1 MRKLIG
7 FVLQQRL
14 LVLALTA
21 LLVVVGVWSA
31 LRLPIDAVPDVTN
44 VQVQVNTNAAALS
57 PIEVERQVTLPV
69 ELAMFGL
76 PDLEEIRSISKFG
89 LSQVTIVFEEGTDI
103 YFARQQVQERLQ
115 QAREEIPEGYGTP
128 EMGPIS
134 TGLGEI
140 YQYTVEYA
148 PTDSVRRRE
157 VRGVAGVE
165 AAPVPGDSLRAADA
179 RDEAIELRTLQD
191 WVVAPQ
197 LRGVPGVAEVN
208 SFGGFEKQYQV
219 LVRPEALVQY
229 DLTLDQV
236 LSAVAENN
244 QNAGGGYVTK
254 GAEQL
259 VIRGVG
265 QVQDLEQIR
274 NIVVTSR
281 SGTPVRVGD
290 IADVVIGSTIRQG
303 AVTKDG
309 RGEVVTGIVM
319 MRMGSNSR
327 TVVNAVKE
335 KVEQAARTLPAGVR
349 IAPFYDRTELV
360 NRTIK
365 TVEKNL
371 IEGAVLVVAVLF
383 LLLGNFR
390 AALIVAAAIPLS
402 MMFALSMM
410 VKAGIAGS
418 LMSLG
423 AIDFGLVVDG
433 SVVMVENSM
442 RRLGHR
448 KEGQNFLH
456 TVLESCAEVARPI
469 LFGIG
474 IIIVVYLPILTL
486 EGVEGKMFKPM
497 ALTVVF
503 ALVGSLILTFILTPV
518 LISFGLRGKVEE
530 KDVWLI
536 RRAKR
541 IYEPALEWTLA
552 HSRRVLA
559 GAAVAVVAALAAVP
573 FLGSEFIPR
582 LDEGSF
588 ALQVMRLPSVSL
600 EESIRQATQVE
611 QVLLSEF
618 PNEIADVI
626 SKTGRAEIAT
636 DPMGV
641 NISDVF
647 VMLHPEKRWT
657 KAESKAELEEHM
669 TAALAKIPGIVVGV
683 SQPIELRVNE
693 LIAGVRSDL
702 AIKIYGDDLEQLTR
716 VGNDVVRAV
725 SRLEG
730 ATGFKAQQLEGL
742 PQLQVTV
749 LPDQIARYGINAA
762 EVMQA
767 VEALGGI
774 EASQILEGQR
784 RFALTVRFPDDV
796 RRSPESIA
804 SILISAPGGE
814 RVPLGTIARVEEVE
828 GAAEISHENGSR
840 LLIVEGN
847 VRGRD
852 IGSFVD
858 DVRGL
863 FESGAVSLP
872 PGYRPEFGG
881 QFENLERASRRLMIV
896 VPASLLLIFVLLFAT
911 FNSVRQAALVFTG
924 IPLAT
929 VGGVVALLLRG
940 MPFSISAGVGFIA
953 LFGIAV
959 LNGVVMVSYINELRA
974 AGHPLDQAVREGG
987 LTRLRP
993 VLMTALVA
1001 SLGFIPMAISS
1012 GAGAEVQRPLA
1023 TVVIGGLVTATLL
1036 TLLVLPLLYLLFE
1049 RRQAARIEQG
1059 GRSMGSEQQPI
1070 EGGVPV

>member
-1 MRKLIG
+1 MKHLIG
-7 FVLQQRL
+7 FVLKQRL
-14 LVLALTA
+14 LILALTA
-21 LLVVVGVWSA
+21 LLVGVGVWSA
-31 LRLPIDAVPDVTN
+31 MRLPIDAVPDVTN
-44 VQVQVNTNAAALS
+44 VQVQINTNAAALS
-57 PIEVERQVTLPV
+57 PLEVERQITLPV

-76 PDLEEIRSISKFG
+76 PELEEIRSISKFG
-89 LSQVTIVFEEGTDI
+89 LSQVTIVFNEGTDI

-115 QAREEIPEGYGTP
+115 QAREEIPEGLGRP

-134 TGLGEI
+134 TGLGEVF
-140 YQYTVEYA
+140 QYTVGAKDTAGLE
-148 PTDSVRRRE
+148 PT
-157 VRGVAGVE
+157 
-165 AAPVPGDSLRAADA
+165 
-179 RDEAIELRTLQD
+179 ELRTLQD

-229 DLTLDQV
+229 DLTLPQV
-236 LSAVAENN
+236 FDAIAANN
-244 QNAGGGYVTK
+244 QNAGGGYITQ

-265 QVQDLEQIR
+265 QVQDLDQIR

-281 SGTPVRVGD
+281 GGTPVRVAD
-290 IADVVIGSTIRQG
+290 VADVVIGSTIRQG

-309 RGEVVTGIVM
+309 RGEVVTGIVL

-327 TVVNAVKE
+327 TVVQAVKE
-335 KVEQAARTLPAGVR
+335 RFATAAKSLPAGVELR
-349 IAPFYDRTELV
+349 PFYDRTELV
-360 NRTIK
+360 DRTIK

-383 LLLGNFR
+383 LLLGNLR
-390 AALIVAAAIPLS
+390 AALIVALAIPLS
-402 MMFALSMM
+402 MMFALSLM

-448 KEGQNFLH
+448 KPSEGFFS
-456 TVLESCAEVARPI
+456 TVLEACAEVGRPI
-469 LFGIG
+469 LFGVG

-486 EGVEGKMFKPM
+486 EGVEGKMFRPM

-503 ALVGSLILTFILTPV
+503 ALAGSLLLTFLLTPV
-518 LISFGLRGKVEE
+518 LISLFLKGKVEE

-552 HSRRVLA
+552 NTRKVLIGSGLA
-559 GAAVAVVAALAAVP
+559 VAAAVAAVP

-588 ALQVMRLPSVSL
+588 ALQVLRLPSISL
-600 EESIRQATQVE
+600 EESVRQTTQLE
-611 QVLLSEF
+611 RVLLAEF
-618 PNEIADVI
+618 PNEVADVVA
-626 SKTGRAEIAT
+626 KTGRPEIAT

-641 NISDVF
+641 NISDIF
-647 VMLHPEKRWT
+647 VMLKPHDEWK
-657 KAESKAELEEHM
+657 KAETKAELETKM
-669 TAALAKIPGIVVGV
+669 SAALDKIPGLVYSF

-702 AIKIYGDDLEQLTR
+702 AIKIYGDDLDQLSR
-716 VGNDVVRAV
+716 AANQVVAEV
-725 SRLEG
+725 SKLPG

-742 PQLQVTV
+742 PQLQISV
-749 LPDQIARYGINAA
+749 LPDQLARYGINAA
-762 EVMQA
+762 DVMQV
-767 VEALGGI
+767 VEAIGG
-774 EASQILEGQR
+774 AQVSQVLEGQR
-784 RFALTVRFPDDV
+784 RFALTVRFPEGV
-796 RRSPESIA
+796 RRNAQAIGG
-804 SILISAPGGE
+804 ILVSAPGGQ
-814 RVPLGTIARVEEVE
+814 RVPLATLARVEVVD
-828 GAAEISHENGSR
+828 GPAELSHENGSR
-840 LLIVEGN
+840 LVIIEGN

-852 IGSFVD
+852 IGGFVA
-858 DVRGL
+858 DVRAL
-863 FESGAVSLP
+863 FDDGTVKLP
-872 PGYRPEFGG
+872 TGYRPEFGG
-881 QFENLERASRRLMIV
+881 QFENLERATKRLTLV
-896 VPASLLLIFVLLFAT
+896 VPLSLLLIFLLLFAT
-911 FNSVRQAALVFTG
+911 FNSLRQAALVFTG

-929 VGGVVALLLRG
+929 VGGVIALLLRG

-953 LFGIAV
+953 LFGVAV
-959 LNGVVMVSYINELRA
+959 LNGVVMVSYINELRQH
-974 AGHPLDQAVREGG
+974 GLPLDQAIREGG

-993 VLMTALVA
+993 VLMTAMVA
-1001 SLGFIPMAISS
+1001 SLGFVPMAIST
-1012 GAGAEVQRPLA
+1012 GAGAEVQQPLA
-1023 TVVIGGLVTATLL
+1023 TVVIGGLVTSTLL

-1049 RRQAARIEQG
+1049 RRQAERDAVRGVTGDEDGLAHDGLAHDGPPRQG
-1059 GRSMGSEQQPI
+1059 APPAPPDDAPAASEPVGGGAGR
-1070 EGGVPV
+1070 